1 MGVGGKLIAIAL
13 TLVVS
18 YVFLAVILVTA
29 STFVLDLGLNPYAL
43 SVYNLVGNNLLQISS
58 GTAVLVFFTVPAL
71 LSVFGRSGPW
81 FRLLSRYS
89 KGLLVT
95 FGSSALI
102 YIGATAAATVQTVP
116 AVYSAGEPIAV
127 IGLVGL
133 LILGVLSHGTLL
145 SLAER
150 LVGAMLRVPS
160 LLSLLVGRQWGIT
173 AIELRLTSTK
183 QIREKSEEKVVQEEA
198 IKFERFARALTSMKL
213 TTEFRLS
220 FRERRG
226 RVILL
231 ARGRERVSSIEQRL
245 LSIAKTYLPETLPAA
260 ASVVADATPQA
271 SILLMG
277 APEPSPNPLEPLARF
292 FIENGFEGDYAV
304 VLRQR
309 KGNPVSSLIDRRK
322 QRELARRAGQQLSS
336 STLVG
341 EQNTTSVQ
349 DHFFAMELEE
359 AIKR

>member
-18 YVFLAVILVTA
+18 YVFLAIILVTA
-29 STFVLDLGLNPYAL
+29 NTLVLHLGLNPYSL
-43 SVYNLVGNNLLQISS
+43 SVYNLVGNNLLQVSS
-58 GTAVLVFFTVPAL
+58 GAAVLVFFRVQAL

-81 FRLLSRYS
+81 FRLVSRYA

-95 FGSSALI
+95 FGSLALTF
-102 YIGATAAATVQTVP
+102 IGAKAAATVQTVP

-150 LVGAMLRVPS
+150 LVGAMLRAP
-160 LLSLLVGRQWGIT
+160 LILSLLVGRQWGIA
-173 AIELRLTSTK
+173 AIELRLNATK

-226 RVILL
+226 RVN
-231 ARGRERVSSIEQRL
+231 AHFWTKRE
-245 LSIAKTYLPETLPAA
+245 
-260 ASVVADATPQA
+260 
-271 SILLMG
+271 
-277 APEPSPNPLEPLARF
+277 
-292 FIENGFEGDYAV
+292 
-304 VLRQR
+304 
-309 KGNPVSSLIDRRK
+309 
-322 QRELARRAGQQLSS
+322 
-336 STLVG
+336 
-341 EQNTTSVQ
+341 
-349 DHFFAMELEE
+349 
-359 AIKR
+359 